1 MQNTTSRE
9 NPLDLSYLQQIRT
22 LIDTLA
28 GTQAGALSA
37 GAEAIADALKNG
49 RFLYAFGTGHSHMM
63 ALELFYRAGGLAR
76 VCPIL
81 DTALM
86 LHDGAV
92 KSSFVERVEGYAA
105 EVLARYPLQK
115 GDVLLIASNSGR
127 NAVPIEMA
135 REAKARGAT
144 VIALTS
150 RLDRMQVSTARI
162 LFLAYS
168 VLTGITFSVLP
179 LAYGI
184 STMFIA
190 FGFTALMFGSMAVIG
205 MTTQKD
211 LSGLGPILMTGLIT
225 MIIMTVVGWFI
236 DLSAIEMVL
245 NYVMVGLFLALTA
258 YDMQKMR
265 AIYYSF
271 EGDEMMLSK
280 LSIYSALDLYLD
292 FINIFLYV
300 LRILARNS
308 KN

>member
-1 MQNTTSRE
+1 MNRETVSGVGGYTLSR
-9 NPLDLSYLQQIRT
+9 
-22 LIDTLA
+22 
-28 GTQAGALSA
+28 
-37 GAEAIADALKNG
+37 
-49 RFLYAFGTGHSHMM
+49 HMM
-63 ALELFYRAGGLAR
+63 HTFLWMTAGLA
-76 VCPIL
+76 V
-81 DTALM
+81 TALVA
-86 LHDGAV
+86 AV
-92 KSSFVERVEGYAA
+92 TLLSGLWITIFSIPFASIILVVA
-105 EVLARYPLQK
+105 ELGV
-115 GDVLLIASNSGR
+115 
-127 NAVPIEMA
+127 
-135 REAKARGAT
+135 

-179 LAYGI
+179 LVYGI

-292 FINIFLYV
+292 FVNIFLYV

>member
-1 MQNTTSRE
+1 MNRETVSGVGGYTLSR
-9 NPLDLSYLQQIRT
+9 
-22 LIDTLA
+22 
-28 GTQAGALSA
+28 
-37 GAEAIADALKNG
+37 
-49 RFLYAFGTGHSHMM
+49 HMM
-63 ALELFYRAGGLAR
+63 HTFLWMTAGLA
-76 VCPIL
+76 V
-81 DTALM
+81 TALVA
-86 LHDGAV
+86 AV
-92 KSSFVERVEGYAA
+92 TLLSGLWITIFSIPFASIILVVA
-105 EVLARYPLQK
+105 ELGV
-115 GDVLLIASNSGR
+115 
-127 NAVPIEMA
+127 
-135 REAKARGAT
+135 

-265 AIYYSF
+265 TIYYSF